1 MNQLVKQV
9 NFQDILMTACKTNN
23 NKIFVS
29 IKSICEGLGIDA
41 NGQMQRINRDDVLPE
56 GMCKIHVPTLSG
68 EQEINMLNIEYL
80 PFFLVGI
87 KSSMCR
93 EEIQP
98 KLKDFKLK
106 AKDVLAEAFTNKPKC
121 IEDVLIKS
129 LEEIKQ
135 TRIAVEKAKVDADEA
150 KRIAKE
156 VSKNNETINHRINN
170 LDCTNIQGTPRQ
182 RLNSMVKKYSFDKGI
197 TVPTAW
203 KEFRKS
209 FNTAYHTNIE
219 QRKTNYLTKNKI
231 KSLSFPEYL
240 EKVGLIEDSLRV
252 ADKMLNA

>member
-1 MNQLVKQV
+1 MDKLTPVEY
-9 NFQDILMTACKTNN
+9 
-23 NKIFVS
+23 
-29 IKSICEGLGIDA
+29 KS
-41 NGQMQRINRDDVLPE
+41 QRIVTTKFLAEQYGTDEKNIQMNFSNNQKRFKE
-56 GMCKIHVPTLSG
+56 GKHYFKLEG
-68 EQEINMLNIEYL
+68 Q
-80 PFFLVGI
+80 G
-87 KSSMCR
+87 
-93 EEIQP
+93 
-98 KLKDFKLK
+98 LKDFKNSLPNDIGEPLK
-106 AKDVLAEAFTNKPKC
+106 FAPVLFLWTDRGAARHAKILDTDEAWDIYEQLEETYFRVQENKPKC
-121 IEDVLIKS
+121 IEDVLIES

-135 TRIAVEKAKVDADEA
+135 TRIAVEKAKADADEA

-156 VSKNNETINHRINN
+156 ASKNNEIVNHRINN

-182 RLNSMVKKYSFDKGI
+182 RLNSIVKKYSFDKGI

-203 KEFRKS
+203 REFRKS

-219 QRKTNYLTKNKI
+219 QRKTNYLAKNKI

>member
-1 MNQLVKQV
+1 MDKLTPVEY
-9 NFQDILMTACKTNN
+9 
-23 NKIFVS
+23 
-29 IKSICEGLGIDA
+29 KS
-41 NGQMQRINRDDVLPE
+41 QRIVTTKFLAEQYGTDENNIIKNFNSNKSRFVEEKHYFKLE
-56 GMCKIHVPTLSG
+56 GT
-68 EQEINMLNIEYL
+68 E
-80 PFFLVGI
+80 
-87 KSSMCR
+87 
-93 EEIQP
+93 
-98 KLKDFKLK
+98 LKDFKRVVNISNDPSIKFASVLILWTDRGAARH
-106 AKDVLAEAFTNKPKC
+106 AKILDTDEAWDIYEQLEETYFRAQENKPKC
-121 IEDVLIKS
+121 IEDLIIMQAQELKQAR
-129 LEEIKQ
+129 LAAEE
-135 TRIAVEKAKVDADEA
+135 AKATADEA
-150 KRIAKE
+150 KRLAE
-156 VSKNNETINHRINN
+156 ATSKSNETINHRINN

-203 KEFRKS
+203 GEFRKS

>member
-1 MNQLVKQV
+1 ML
-9 NFQDILMTACKTNN
+9 NN
-23 NKIFVS
+23 LIPLEFK
-29 IKSICEGLGIDA
+29 K
-41 NGQMQRINRDDVLPE
+41 QRIMTTKVLANEFGTDE
-56 GMCKIHVPTLSG
+56 G
-68 EQEINMLNIEYL
+68 NIQKNFSRNEKRFIEGKHYYKL
-80 PFFLVGI
+80 DGQI
-87 KSSMCR
+87 
-93 EEIQP
+93 
-98 KLKDFKLK
+98 LKDFKNSLPSECLQPVK
-106 AKDVLAEAFTNKPKC
+106 FAPVLYLWTDRGAARHAKILDTDEAWDVYEQLEETYFRVQENKPKC
-121 IEDVLIKS
+121 IEDLIIMQAQE
-129 LEEIKQ
+129 LKQ
-135 TRIAVEKAKVDADEA
+135 ARLAAEEA
-150 KRIAKE
+150 KKIAE
-156 VSKNNETINHRINN
+156 QTSKNVEIVNHRINN

-219 QRKTNYLTKNKI
+219 QRKTNYLAKNKI